1 MLSQQLH
8 ESWFTE
14 PPSREMPHPPQR
26 QIDPALAWA
35 AVFGLIA
42 GIVFGLFQSKHQVR
56 ESSGCRRRR
65 REHAVTS
72 E

>member
-1 MLSQQLH
+1 MLSQRLH

-14 PPSREMPHPPQR
+14 PPSRGMPHAPER
-26 QIDPALAWA
+26 EIDSSLAWA
-35 AVFGLIA
+35 VVVGLIA
-42 GIVFGLFQSKHQVR
+42 GVVLGLFESKHQVR
-56 ESSGCRRRR
+56 ESNRCRHRR

>member
-1 MLSQQLH
+1 MLSPRLH

-14 PPSREMPHPPQR
+14 PPSREMTYRPQR
-26 QIDPALAWA
+26 EIDPALAWA

>member
-1 MLSQQLH
+1 MLSQRLH

-14 PPSREMPHPPQR
+14 APSREMPHLPQR
-26 QIDPALAWA
+26 AIDPALAWA
-35 AVFGLIA
+35 ALVGLIA
-42 GIVFGLFQSKHQVR
+42 GIVFGLVQSKHQVR
-56 ESSGCRRRR
+56 ESNGCRRRG